1 MSEITYQVDPDGKF
15 RQAITFASQ
24 AVGDLTVPFNLIA
37 KNWYQSNKAIF
48 SLSGPGK
55 YKDLTEKYKKT
66 KKNKWGF
73 VYPIL
78 KASGDLESSITDPS
92 DPNAINLIIN
102 GNILELGTRIGYGV
116 FHQSLAPRTKMP
128 FRPFL
133 FIGAEDQAPSQL
145 NTRRDAWVAII
156 SSYVDQ
162 VMKSKGIGS

>member
-1 MSEITYQVDPDGKF
+1 MSEITYQVDPDGSF
-15 RQAITFASQ
+15 RRAITLASQ

-55 YKDLTEKYKKT
+55 YKDLSEKYKAT
-66 KKNKWGF
+66 KKRKWGF

-78 KASGDLESSITDPS
+78 KASGTLESSITDPS
-92 DPNAINLIIN
+92 DGNAINLVIN
-102 GNILELGTRIGYGV
+102 GNILELGTRVGYGV
-116 FHQSLAPRTKMP
+116 YHQSLAPRTVMP

-133 FIGAEDQAPSQL
+133 FIGAEDQAPASL
-145 NTRRDAWVAII
+145 NTRRDAWVAIL

-162 VMKSKGIGS
+162 VLKQKGVAT